1 MIDRTSSSAW
11 VRRLAEMF
19 ASQGLDA
26 VRLLRTTGI
35 ELRRLEDPNG
45 RFTVDEVS
53 RLWELA
59 VQWSGNPA
67 LGVDRELAARFID
80 FEVVGYAML
89 ACADLRAALEE
100 FVPYLAVISSATT
113 IELQRQGEDLWLVMG
128 HTGYSRPL
136 PPQRSTY
143 SLLAWFT
150 LCRWVTRHEV
160 LPRAVHFGFAAPA
173 DPSAWERAFG
183 CPVRFGQPDHR
194 MLIAAADLALPLPAR
209 NPALLALHE
218 QASRERLLMLGSATP
233 SVRASEEIMRRL
245 RHGEPR
251 RQDVAAALAMTDRT
265 LQRRLRA
272 ENTSFQQLVD
282 EARRELARKYLADS
296 RHALGEVAHLLGF
309 ADQGNFFRACKRW
322 FGVPPK
328 RYRQQ
333 LEQQRREPP
342 AAAAS
347 QPG

>member
-26 VRLLRTTGI
+26 VRLLGAAGL
-35 ELRRLEDPNG
+35 EPRRLEDPNG
-45 RFTVDEVS
+45 RFTVDEVT

-128 HTGYSRPL
+128 HAGYSRPL
-136 PPQRSTY
+136 PPQRTTY

-160 LPRAVHFGFAAPA
+160 VPRVVHFGFTPPA
-173 DPSAWERAFG
+173 DPSVWERAFG
-183 CPVRFGQPDHR
+183 CPC
-194 MLIAAADLALPLPAR
+194 
-209 NPALLALHE
+209 
-218 QASRERLLMLGSATP
+218 
-233 SVRASEEIMRRL
+233 
-245 RHGEPR
+245 
-251 RQDVAAALAMTDRT
+251 
-265 LQRRLRA
+265 
-272 ENTSFQQLVD
+272 
-282 EARRELARKYLADS
+282 DS
-296 RHALGEVAHLLGF
+296 GKPTTG
-309 ADQGNFFRACKRW
+309 C
-322 FGVPPK
+322 
-328 RYRQQ
+328 
-333 LEQQRREPP
+333 
-342 AAAAS
+342 
-347 QPG
+347 

>member
-11 VRRLAEMF
+11 VRRLSEMF

-26 VRLLRTTGI
+26 VRLLRAAGL
-35 ELRRLEDPNG
+35 EQRRLEDPNG

-67 LGVDRELAARFID
+67 LGVDRELSARFID
-80 FEVVGYAML
+80 FEVVGYGML
-89 ACADLRAALEE
+89 ASADLRAALEE

-113 IELQRQGEDLWLVMG
+113 VELQRQGEDLWLVMG
-128 HTGYSRPL
+128 HAGYSQPL

-143 SLLAWFT
+143 SLLAWLT

-160 LPRAVHFGFAAPA
+160 VPRMVHFGFMPPA
-173 DPSAWERAFG
+173 DSSAWERAFG
-183 CPVRFGQPDHR
+183 CRVRFGQADHR

-209 NPALLALHE
+209 NPMLRALHE
-218 QASRERLLMLGSATP
+218 RATRERLLVLGNATT
-233 SVRASEEIMRRL
+233 SMRVSEEIMRRL

-251 RQDVAAALAMTDRT
+251 RQDIAAAFAMADRT
-265 LQRRLRA
+265 LQRRLQA
-272 ENTSFQQLVD
+272 EKTSFNQLLD
-282 EARRELARKYLADS
+282 EARRELARKYLADA

-309 ADQGNFFRACKRW
+309 ADQSNFFRACKRW
-322 FGVPPK
+322 FGVPPA

-333 LEQQRREPP
+333 LQQQREPP

-347 QPG
+347 Q

>member
-26 VRLLRTTGI
+26 MRLLGAAGL
-35 ELRRLEDPNG
+35 EPRRLQDPNG
-45 RFTVDEVS
+45 RFTVDEIS

-113 IELQRQGEDLWLVMG
+113 MELQPQGEDLWLVMG
-128 HTGYSRPL
+128 HAGYSRPL
-136 PPQRSTY
+136 PPQRTTY

-150 LCRWVTRHEV
+150 LCRWVTRQEV
-160 LPRAVHFGFAAPA
+160 VPRMVHFGFTPPA
-173 DPSAWERAFG
+173 DPSLWERAFG
-183 CPVRFGQPDHR
+183 SPVRFGQADHR

-209 NPALLALHE
+209 NPVLLALHE
-218 QASRERLLMLGSATP
+218 QASRERLLMLGNSTT
-233 SVRASEEIMRRL
+233 SVRVTEEIMRTL

-251 RQDVAAALAMTDRT
+251 RQDIAAALAMTGRT
-265 LQRRLRA
+265 LQRRLQA

-282 EARRELARKYLADS
+282 EARRELARKYLTDS
-296 RHALGEVAHLLGF
+296 RHALGEIALLLGF
-309 ADQGNFFRACKRW
+309 ADHSNFFRACKRW
-322 FGVPPK
+322 FGVPPTQ
-328 RYRQQ
+328 YRQQ
-333 LEQQRREPP
+333 LLQQRVH
-342 AAAAS
+342 
-347 QPG
+347 